1 MNNACK
7 VHYCFSYF
15 VPRPITATSSHTG
28 HIYISLPQILYID
41 ACTLRDEYCLRP
53 GLDVE
58 VPSHLMLQST
68 EYDTKYIALLCIKAF
83 TVDDEYCLTQLFH
96 QVISSAD
103 KKQSGIF

>member
-1 MNNACK
+1 
-7 VHYCFSYF
+7 
-15 VPRPITATSSHTG
+15 
-28 HIYISLPQILYID
+28 
-41 ACTLRDEYCLRP
+41 
-53 GLDVE
+53 
-58 VPSHLMLQST
+58 MLQST